1 MNMPGRIVTHNSS
14 LNKSLASVLTRAL
27 LDVQTAA
34 VLVAVFVGASSL
46 IAPGIARGQDG
57 EEETVN
63 LDQANLDEA
72 KKERAVD
79 ANLSKIFRE
88 RIAPVL
94 TARCQA
100 CHGSKTE
107 GGYSVAT
114 PAKFLTA
121 GDSEA
126 VPVVPSKLDE
136 SELWRRLISEDDS
149 ERMPVDSDPLSAAQ
163 LAAVKAWIEAGA
175 PIEEADLGRAMAEL
189 TIATRVAA
197 PEHYPRPLAVH
208 ALALG
213 SGADEVIVGGYAEV
227 TRWSMRTGELLARI
241 PITGP
246 HVASIA
252 VSADSKQ
259 LVVSS
264 GSPAQRGVIE
274 LVMLDEPQ
282 LAHSALPATADVA
295 PHLALSPDGLRV
307 AIGGHDG
314 SLRVAE
320 ILSDHRFDGLQVLTP
335 HADAILAVA
344 WSENGERLIT
354 AARDRTAKLFDA
366 KSLELIASYDRHERA
381 VGGAGFFGKR
391 SLSFDE
397 TGRLR
402 MMAGDDSDGVV
413 AEQSGLPRVLQQ
425 IVATQDQIFV
435 ADRNRLR
442 RFQVEKKT
450 VDNGTSEDGKPKTKD
465 VTRFREQPSLD
476 AAVGEWITSVA
487 VNESAIAVGTQQG
500 SVTVWERSKEERMAV
515 LKVTP

>member
-1 MNMPGRIVTHNSS
+1 MAAIDILPT
-14 LNKSLASVLTRAL
+14 AS
-27 LDVQTAA
+27 
-34 VLVAVFVGASSL
+34 F
-46 IAPGIARGQDG
+46 IACP
-57 EEETVN
+57 
-63 LDQANLDEA
+63 
-72 KKERAVD
+72 
-79 ANLSKIFRE
+79 
-88 RIAPVL
+88 
-94 TARCQA
+94 
-100 CHGSKTE
+100 
-107 GGYSVAT
+107 
-114 PAKFLTA
+114 FLFFF
-121 GDSEA
+121 SFSF
-126 VPVVPSKLDE
+126 PFN
-136 SELWRRLISEDDS
+136 
-149 ERMPVDSDPLSAAQ
+149 
-163 LAAVKAWIEAGA
+163 
-175 PIEEADLGRAMAEL
+175 RAMAEL